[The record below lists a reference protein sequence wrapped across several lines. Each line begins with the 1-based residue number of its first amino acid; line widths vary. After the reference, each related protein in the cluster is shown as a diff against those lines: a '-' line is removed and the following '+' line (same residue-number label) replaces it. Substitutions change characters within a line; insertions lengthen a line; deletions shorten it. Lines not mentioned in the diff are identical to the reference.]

1 MKPGELYAGIPWHD
15 GKVIYRSVAA
25 AIPMAIAVTD
35 NDAAAIV
42 TALAS
47 GGRADRC
54 LHQLAPGENGYNDP
68 SFYCEGPA
76 VARVQNAGPR
86 CMEHL
91 AAMVGAS
98 IMPTDHHPDLW
109 PAVRRLLAAWSLP
122 ESDHRNWWIEHC
134 VTDLAAMNSGYVSRL
149 RDEDLPAYMRDAL
162 AKVGAWP
169 VAGGAR

>member
-15 GKVIYRSVAA
+15 GKVIYRGGGAA
-25 AIPMAIAVTD
+25 VPMAIAATD

-54 LHQLAPGENGYNDP
+54 RHQLAPDERPNHP
-68 SFYCEGPA
+68 SIFCEKPSI
-76 VARVQNAGPR
+76 ARVDGEGHR

-109 PAVRRLLAAWSLP
+109 PAVRRLLAAWNLP